1 MARPDPLRLDRS
13 TRERLDRIGQEF
25 LADILTRE
33 TVRRPEN
40 LVALSELAHV
50 LTRIGRFEDGLEVDR
65 RLVRAEPE
73 NPTAHYNLACSLA
86 LVGRGDQALDALE
99 AAVNAGYDDAAY
111 LVADED
117 LASLREEPRFEALLR
132 RLRGEVP
139 GGNA

>member
-50 LTRIGRFEDGLEVDR
+50 LTRIGRFEDGLEVT
-65 RLVRAEPE
+65 RLCLGCM
-73 NPTAHYNLACSLA
+73 TY
-86 LVGRGDQALDALE
+86 GDPGWRPWILDE
-99 AAVNAGYDDAAY
+99 
-111 LVADED
+111 
-117 LASLREEPRFEALLR
+117 EALRSKSHNTPLLGR
-132 RLRGEVP
+132 ELMGRPVMTIV
-139 GGNA
+139 GGKVVYGLDT